1 MRKHFF
7 GVMTAVALLLAGCST
22 RDTDFDFGNKFSLHP
37 PNSSALQTTEN
48 AVPMTES
55 SALPTTE
62 APSASTTEAP
72 VITTEAPEN
81 PTEAPETSAE
91 PTASSDTAKPVDDT
105 LLSGENTAFHKMVGS
120 CDGSLLGVVYNAPF
134 RLGEPASTITWN
146 EGEYDRLVIYPRW
159 VGSEVSAWQLSRGES
174 GELVRGDSPVFSTV
188 CGEGDCI
195 AAALDRP
202 EGDSIWM
209 LQINSPEGDSASL
222 ELKYNGR
229 YGTPTLEYLANPNCS
244 NLTVSLPDVEDLSWM
259 EEILGANPLY
269 SFLRAVDR
277 AGLDPWQAIYDYC
290 EPLSAWDD
298 SAAYTIYH
306 GDLYEG
312 TYFLELGRVH
322 ENYDS
327 GSGNIYDR
335 LTAQYET
342 YQKIGNSMGILAPGH
357 KDGEALY
364 VDLKGITVYN
374 PTLLVKSVS
383 VTVNGLS
390 MGTYQLTE
398 GDFCTLIELNV
409 TEQKAYQPVLV
420 EVHVEKCRCK
430 ASDAIL
436 EVWGSL
442 GGNISGAR

>member
-1 MRKHFF
+1 MCKRI
-7 GVMTAVALLLAGCST
+7 VCLLTILTLLLAGCAARDPAFDLVGRDASKVLEEST
-22 RDTDFDFGNKFSLHP
+22 
-37 PNSSALQTTEN
+37 LQTTEN
-48 AVPMTES
+48 GKTKIETT
-55 SALPTTE
+55 ALPSAETE
-62 APSASTTEAP
+62 APSSTEETAPSYTETVAPSTEAP
-72 VITTEAPEN
+72 TA
-81 PTEAPETSAE
+81 APETSPV
-91 PTASSDTAKPVDDT
+91 PTESVDDT
-105 LLSGENTAFHKMVGS
+105 LLPGENAAFHKMVGG
-120 CDGSLLGVVYNAPF
+120 CDGSLLGAVYNAPF
-134 RLGEPASTITWN
+134 RLGEPAPTVTWN

-159 VGSEVSAWQLSRGES
+159 VGSEVSAWQLSRSQS
-174 GELVRGDSPVFSTV
+174 GELVCGNSPVFSTI

-202 EGDSIWM
+202 EGDSVWM
-209 LQINSPEGDSASL
+209 LQINSPDGSAASL
-222 ELKYNGR
+222 ELVYNGR
-229 YGTPTLEYLANPNCS
+229 YGTPTMEYLTNPNCS
-244 NLTVSLPDVEDLSWM
+244 NLNVSLPDIEDLSWL
-259 EEILGANPLY
+259 EDILGANPLY
-269 SFLRAVDR
+269 SFLRAADR
-277 AGLDPWQAIYDYC
+277 ANLEPWQAIYDYC

-306 GDLYEG
+306 GDMYEG
-312 TYFLELGRVH
+312 TYFLELGRLR
-322 ENYDS
+322 ESYDS
-327 GSGNIYDR
+327 NEGTIYDR

-342 YQKIGNSMGILAPGH
+342 YQKIGNSMGILPPGH

-409 TEQKAYQPVLV
+409 TEQNAYQPVLV
-420 EVHVEKCRCK
+420 EVRVEESRCK
-430 ASDAIL
+430 SSDAIL